1 MPDRWVTFD
10 CYGTLVDWLGGMRAA
25 LARVA
30 LAQSET
36 LLRAYHELEPNVQAE
51 QPFRRYR
58 DVLTETLA
66 RAAKTKGV
74 TLEEPGAS
82 VLADTL
88 PDWPVFPDVA
98 GGLEGLRAAGWRLAI
113 LSNVDDDLLDG
124 TRKRLPVPIDMAI
137 TAEQV
142 GAYKPA
148 TRHFV
153 AFRERAKPDVWV
165 HTAQSRF
172 HDMVPAGRLGVPR
185 VWVNRLDEPDPGG
198 AADAVIPGLDDLAS
212 TVERV
217 AARRR

>member
-10 CYGTLVDWLGGMRAA
+10 CYGTLVDWLGGMRS
-25 LARVA
+25 A
-30 LAQSET
+30 LAQVAPAKAES

-58 DVLTETLA
+58 DVLAETLTRAA
-66 RAAKTKGV
+66 RATDV
-74 TLEEPGAS
+74 TLEEPGAA
-82 VLADTL
+82 VLAETL
-88 PDWPVFPDVA
+88 PSWPVFGDVA
-98 GGLEGLRAAGWRLAI
+98 AGLEGLRAAGWQLAI

-124 TRKRLPVPIDMAI
+124 TRKRLPVPIDLAI

-153 AFRERAKPDVWV
+153 TFRERVSPDVWV

-172 HDMVPAGRLGVPR
+172 HDMVPAGKLGVRR

-198 AADAVIPGLDDLAS
+198 AADAVVPGLDGLAE